1 MAIDQTRTEPGKVQP
16 TVESRDL
23 FLPTGVTHGI
33 ILPEFPSKKK
43 IWESSIDAGTWI
55 EDLFKEDEQKTE
67 DEPGESPCKKRKR
80 QVKGKESPNK
90 SRQNRKDARRCS
102 AKAFLSVVADSNDLV
117 NFREG
122 LTLDDWK
129 IRCLKNR
136 DYYEQRLTDHYNRE
150 LVVASA
156 RQLIIQWAE
165 DGSTPNGMPII
176 HINSCPELREPK
188 LVSPRIRAYHE
199 SFILAMDKAGLA
211 VPKKQAQ

>member
-1 MAIDQTRTEPGKVQP
+1 MV
-16 TVESRDL
+16 SR
-23 FLPTGVTHGI
+23 GGN
-33 ILPEFPSKKK
+33 E
-43 IWESSIDAGTWI
+43 
-55 EDLFKEDEQKTE
+55 KTF
-67 DEPGESPCKKRKR
+67 G
-80 QVKGKESPNK
+80 Q
-90 SRQNRKDARRCS
+90 
-102 AKAFLSVVADSNDLV
+102 ADSNDLV